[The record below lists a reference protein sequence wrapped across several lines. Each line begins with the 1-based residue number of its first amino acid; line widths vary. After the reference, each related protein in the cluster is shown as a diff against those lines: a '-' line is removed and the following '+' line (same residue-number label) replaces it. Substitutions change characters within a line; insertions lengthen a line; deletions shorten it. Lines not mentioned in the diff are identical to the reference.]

1 MSKKED
7 ITSIRIVIAIFDDD
21 DKAKAA
27 LKLLEKDE
35 SFGMQ
40 RGAVI
45 RHTEDGKVKIHE
57 TDDMSGGKGAAIGGA
72 VGAAFGIIAGPAA
85 IVTGAIG
92 AGIGGL
98 LAGLSDGGIPDHKL
112 EEIGD
117 ALKPGMSAVASIVS
131 IDTYEKVKEGM
142 MTAGAFALTE
152 VPDIFIIKDVI
163 AKAETAVSGT
173 SSDSSEEE

>member
-7 ITSIRIVIAIFDDD
+7 ITSIRYVIALFNDDD
-21 DKAKAA
+21 TAKAA
-27 LKLLEKDE
+27 LKMMEDDE
-35 SFGMQ
+35 SFGMR

-72 VGAAFGIIAGPAA
+72 VGAAFGIVAGPAA

-117 ALKPGMSAVASIVS
+117 ALKPGMSAVAAIVS

-152 VPDIFIIKDVI
+152 VPDIFVIKDVI
-163 AKAETAVSGT
+163 ANAQTAVS
-173 SSDSSEEE
+173 DASEEE

>member
-7 ITSIRIVIAIFDDD
+7 ITSIRFVIAIFEDD

-27 LKLLEKDE
+27 LDVLEKDE
-35 SFGMQ
+35 SLGMR

-117 ALKPGMSAVASIVS
+117 ALKPGMSAVAAVVDLNS
-131 IDTYEKVKEGM
+131 YEKAKEAVM
-142 MTAGAFALTE
+142 AAGAFALTE
-152 VPDIFIIKDVI
+152 VPDIFIIKMDAIRV
-163 AKAETAVSGT
+163 G
-173 SSDSSEEE
+173 SESKFCNTLL